1 MRYHS
6 WLSAACSLVLSLS
19 ACQQEAVAPEQQ
31 ISGRYALDNNGT
43 TDTYLDFNT
52 GRLTIYKSDEAYP
65 LAEHKIWDCNEDFFK
80 VNESSNYSITDGRL
94 VSSWENF
101 GKVEFSENK
110 LFMQG
115 KTYLELKG
123 FESGPYSVI
132 RPSKD
137 RLDLSYAAETVELA
151 VNVENALPA
160 WSLAA
165 ETKTEWISDLKVES
179 NVLRLKTSSTAT
191 DRSGVIELKYP
202 HAETVSL
209 PVSQKPSTF
218 IKPASENLTFGYEA
232 SSQTL
237 SYTIENPIAGSSLNA
252 TTVALWISDIQ
263 ISDTQISF
271 KLSENNSGADR
282 SSSFSLSYGGAPNV
296 IVPVTQKWSASSF
309 TLTPMSQE
317 AAYTGGSF
325 NFSFSISNPHSD
337 ASVVAVSQDNWIT
350 DVAVSGNK
358 VTYKVAENN
367 SGALRTGKIK
377 LTYGSYAT
385 AEFTVT
391 QTWSASDFTL
401 TPTSQETAYTGG
413 SFNFSFSISHP
424 HSDASVVAVSQDNWI
439 TDVAVS
445 ANKVTY
451 KVAENNSGAQ
461 RTGKIKLTYGSYATA
476 EFSVTQAWS
485 ASSFTLTPANQEVAY
500 TGGSFGFDFAVN
512 NPRADVNVVAASQ
525 ANWITDVAVSG
536 NKVIFK
542 VTENNSGALRTG
554 KIKLSYG
561 SYATAEFTVMQK
573 WSASSFILTP
583 ASQEVAYT
591 GGSFNFSFSVSNP
604 HSDAS
609 VVAVSLANWITDVVL
624 NGNKVTYKVA
634 ENNSGTQRTGR
645 IKLTY
650 GSYATA
656 EFTVTQKGTPVTSLS
671 LNKSSLALHTG
682 NSEKLVAIVEP
693 SDATLAWSSSNTSV
707 ATVSSDGTVTAVG
720 NGTATITVSAT
731 DGSGKNAKCTVAVT
745 TLVSSI
751 TLDKTSLTLHP
762 GESSTL
768 TPTVLPSTASNKA
781 LTWTSSDNSVAT
793 VSTSGVVTA
802 KGNGTATITVSATD
816 GSGKNAKCTVTVMTL
831 VSSVSLDKTSLEL
844 YKGDSF
850 TLSATVSPS
859 TASNKALTW
868 TSSDNSVATVSNSGV
883 VTAKGNGTAT
893 ITVSATDGSG
903 KNATCKVTVSIRP
916 PEAIDMGT
924 VLWSESWAG
933 GAKDKTPAEYQAL
946 STASTVVYGG
956 GSVTYT
962 SANGGSTTK
971 LYDDALVYVPGN
983 YSGSLAKPEN
993 PYNLLISKTNGWWK
1007 IAGIPCKDVAK
1018 AKLTIH
1024 SNYGTSSYFNPSSN
1038 TTGVSFG
1045 TMSATNYNSDWG
1057 KKVYVVTYEIT
1068 FSGSA
1073 ETFDLTLQNTN
1084 SGNVRVTDLSI
1095 EVTEAK

>member
-1 MRYHS
+1 MKHFFC
-6 WLSAACSLVLSLS
+6 LIAICSFALMLPS
-19 ACQQEAVAPEQQ
+19 CRQEVVAPEQQ
-31 ISGRYALDNNGT
+31 ISGCYALDNNGT
-43 TDTYLDFNT
+43 TDTYWEFNM
-52 GRLTIYKSDEAYP
+52 GRLSIFISDESYP
-65 LAEHKIWDCNEDFFK
+65 LADKMIWDCDEDKF
-80 VNESSNYSITDGRL
+80 EEAIHGDYSITDGVL
-94 VSSWENF
+94 VSSWTNF
-101 GKVEFSENK
+101 GKVEISNGK
-110 LFMQG
+110 LHMDG
-115 KTYLELKG
+115 AVYSELKG
-123 FESGPYSVI
+123 FNSEPYSVI

-137 RLDLSYAAETVELA
+137 RLDLTYAAETVELA

-160 WSLAA
+160 WSLEAA
-165 ETKTEWISDLKVES
+165 TTTAWISELKVDN
-179 NVLRLKTSSTAT
+179 NVLSFKTSSTVT
-191 DRSGVIELKYP
+191 DRSGTIELKYP
-202 HAETVSL
+202 HAKTVNL

-218 IKPASENLTFGYEA
+218 IKPSSESLTFGYEA

-252 TTVALWISDIQ
+252 TTLALWISDIQ

-271 KLSENNSGADR
+271 KLCENNSGADR

-309 TLTPMSQE
+309 TLTPTSQE

-325 NFSFSISNPHSD
+325 S
-337 ASVVAVSQDNWIT
+337 
-350 DVAVSGNK
+350 
-358 VTYKVAENN
+358 
-367 SGALRTGKIK
+367 
-377 LTYGSYAT
+377 
-385 AEFTVT
+385 
-391 QTWSASDFTL
+391 
-401 TPTSQETAYTGG
+401 
-413 SFNFSFSISHP
+413 
-424 HSDASVVAVSQDNWI
+424 
-439 TDVAVS
+439 
-445 ANKVTY
+445 
-451 KVAENNSGAQ
+451 
-461 RTGKIKLTYGSYATA
+461 
-476 EFSVTQAWS
+476 
-485 ASSFTLTPANQEVAY
+485 
-500 TGGSFGFDFAVN
+500 FDFAVN

-525 ANWITDVAVSG
+525 ANWITDVVLNG
-536 NKVIFK
+536 NKVTYK
-542 VTENNSGALRTG
+542 VAENNSGAQRTG
-554 KIKLSYG
+554 RIKLTYG
-561 SYATAEFTVMQK
+561 SYATAEFFVTQA
-573 WSASSFILTP
+573 WSASSFTLTP
-583 ASQEVAYT
+583 VSQEAAYT